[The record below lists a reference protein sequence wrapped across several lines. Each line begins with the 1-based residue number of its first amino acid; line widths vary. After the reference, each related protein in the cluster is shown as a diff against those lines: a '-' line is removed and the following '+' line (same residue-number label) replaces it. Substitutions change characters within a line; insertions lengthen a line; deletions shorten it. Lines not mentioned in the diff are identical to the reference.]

1 VASLHPL
8 RTASVA
14 LVGAL
19 VYFAL
24 LGLLYSMAPYAV
36 IPHWW
41 RHFLPNAPAAVATWF
56 TLLNV
61 GGAILAAIPV
71 ALGIMLVT
79 KARGVA
85 LGLVIGVV
93 PALSIAFH
101 AFIEFG
107 VPPTIDAWIVDIAQF
122 FAVSLAVVAVVAL
135 IRGFPL
141 TIGSS
146 DRGAASSVGE
156 GGTR

>member
-1 VASLHPL
+1 VAIPHPL
-8 RTASVA
+8 RTVSIA
-14 LVGAL
+14 LAGAV

-24 LGLLYSMAPYAV
+24 LWLFYAIAPYSV

-41 RHFLPNAPAAVATWF
+41 RHFSPNAAVAVVTWF

-71 ALGIMLVT
+71 ALGVVLT
-79 KARGVA
+79 SGSRGVV
-85 LGLVIGVV
+85 LGLVIGVM
-93 PALSIAFH
+93 PALYMAVRVC
-101 AFIEFG
+101 IEFG
-107 VPPTIDAWIVDIAQF
+107 VPPTVEAWVADIAQF

-146 DRGAASSVGE
+146 DRVA
-156 GGTR
+156 RLR

>member
-1 VASLHPL
+1 MAIPYPL
-8 RTASVA
+8 RTVSIAIA
-14 LVGAL
+14 GAL
-19 VYFAL
+19 FYFAL
-24 LGLLYSMAPYAV
+24 LWLFYTIAPYTV

-41 RHFLPNAPAAVATWF
+41 RHFSPNSTVAVVTWF

-71 ALGIMLVT
+71 ALGVVLASGT
-79 KARGVA
+79 SGVA
-85 LGLVIGVV
+85 LGLVIGVM
-93 PALSIAFH
+93 PALYMAVR
-101 AFIEFG
+101 ACIEFG
-107 VPPTIDAWIVDIAQF
+107 VPPTMEAWIVDIAQF

-146 DRGAASSVGE
+146 DRGAASPLRQ
-156 GGTR
+156 GGSR